1 MAATNIILGY
11 GETLT
16 QPFTL
21 KRGSGLKSTRIT
33 SRSSE
38 NTWASNLICYCTPIM
53 HSRRRSSLAAS
64 PLPGSRYILPSSL
77 KHIIPITCSRQAAY
91 VAWEVA
97 QLA

>member
-21 KRGSGLKSTRIT
+21 KRGSGLKKYPYNIAQQR
-33 SRSSE
+33 E
-38 NTWASNLICYCTPIM
+38 FLGNLICYCTPIM

-64 PLPGSRYILPSSL
+64 PLPGLRYILPSSL
-77 KHIIPITCSRQAAY
+77 KHIIPITCSRQAAC